1 MPPSAPEWKH
11 RQGSGLSPTCNNPAI
26 FGSSVHTRTRTEEEN
41 RQAFT
46 GKHRR
51 EYKTPL
57 VMLLPSHSRGGTG
70 GGRERQREAGRE
82 REGGIERE
90 GGREKLGG
98 ESRWR

>member
-57 VMLLPSHSRGGTG
+57 VMLLPSHSRGGD
-70 GGRERQREAGRE
+70 GGRERETERGRE
-82 REGGIERE
+82 REGGRDRERRGERE
-90 GGREKLGG
+90 TGG
-98 ESRWR
+98 